1 MDAILTQ
8 AFEWVIRNGTPG
20 WLILPAILFGMCV
33 LVVHSWLVRADP
45 AGITRSVISREKRRL
60 EHMLTQEY
68 LTSETRTLIERELR
82 QSSLWKLT
90 RLFNHCQQDLAVL
103 FGLNA
108 LASTTLLTRPSSF
121 FTGYVP
127 KEQRC
132 SCFW

>member
-45 AGITRSVISREKRRL
+45 AGITRSVINREKRRL

-82 QSSLWKLT
+82 QRSLWKLI
-90 RLFNHCQQDLAVL
+90 RLFNHCQQEIWPYCLVSMPWLA
-103 FGLNA
+103 
-108 LASTTLLTRPSSF
+108 P
-121 FTGYVP
+121 
-127 KEQRC
+127 RC
-132 SCFW
+132 